1 MIKCVRLVREWEVDE
16 DDGDDSCNMSHS
28 LEG

>member
-1 MIKCVRLVREWEVDE
+1 MNCMTRLVREWEVDE
-16 DDGDDSCNMSHS
+16 DDGDDACNMSHS